1 MTDLIV
7 VGFKQDRERA
17 GVVLTELRER
27 DAAWTSALHG
37 AIAVTSNAPGEL
49 RIDQSFEATK
59 GEGAIV
65 HAMLGSLLG
74 IALATLALP
83 LTAIAG
89 ATVAAGSL
97 VAGALGGTIVGAH
110 GHKTDEQ
117 WWREDIGIPDAFFA
131 RVGELV
137 QPGDSAICLLREATA
152 TDDLA
157 ARFGA
162 YGGTVIRAELTA
174 EQSAKVR
181 KRLVSA

>member
-1 MTDLIV
+1 MTDVIV
-7 VGFKQDRERA
+7 VGFKGDRERA
-17 GVVLTELRER
+17 VKVLNELRER
-27 DAAWTSALHG
+27 DDAWTKALHG
-37 AIAVTSNAPGEL
+37 AIAVTSSAPGEL

-74 IALATLALP
+74 IAVATLALP

-89 ATVAAGSL
+89 ATVVAGSL

-137 QPGDSAICLLREATA
+137 RPGDSAICLLSAS
-152 TDDLA
+152 DPGDVD
-157 ARFGA
+157 ARFRE
-162 YGGTVIRAELTA
+162 YGGTVIRAALTP
-174 EQSAKVR
+174 EQSAKVH
-181 KRLVSA
+181 KRLVT